1 MFEFSA
7 EYNIIKDGDKY
18 IKLSP
23 KETRVLSVL
32 LSKANQVCTYEAF
45 QAKTEKE
52 KSCLRTCI
60 NRLNRKLEKY
70 IRISSVTNE
79 GYYLVHVVRGR

>member
-23 KETRVLSVL
+23 KETHTLSVL
-32 LSKANQVCTYEAF
+32 LPRVNQICTYDAF
-45 QAKTEKE
+45 GANSEKE

-60 NRLNRKLEKY
+60 NRLNKKLAKY
-70 IRISSVTNE
+70 IRISSVTNS